1 MYLFLNQWI
10 QGIELIH
17 PKNLLNKT
25 VINKL
30 QTADSVQ
37 VYALET
43 MLRTRIKHYSFF
55 NRFNTFQLNHAAF
68 YGFEMDKVML

>member
-1 MYLFLNQWI
+1 MYLFFNQWI
-10 QGIELIH
+10 QGIALIH
-17 PKNLLNKT
+17 PKNLLKKT

-43 MLRTRIKHYSFF
+43 MLRTRIEHYSFF
-55 NRFNTFQLNHAAF
+55 NRFNTFQFNHVVF
-68 YGFEMDKVML
+68 YGLDMGKVVL